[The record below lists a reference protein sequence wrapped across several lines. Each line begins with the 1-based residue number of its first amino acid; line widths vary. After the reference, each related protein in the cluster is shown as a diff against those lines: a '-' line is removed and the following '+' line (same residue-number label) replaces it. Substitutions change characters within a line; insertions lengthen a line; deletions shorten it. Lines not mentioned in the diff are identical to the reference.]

1 MYTKQ
6 GQEKSKIQMGIKS
19 TRNQKIHHL
28 NKRQRQKK
36 TNNQKKQPKLHQ
48 QKNKSTLTK
57 KKEHPHRR
65 NMGYHDFRDEDFIL
79 SSKYSIEEVSF
90 EKITSSRSSI

>member
-57 KKEHPHRR
+57 KKRTPP
-65 NMGYHDFRDEDFIL
+65 
-79 SSKYSIEEVSF
+79 
-90 EKITSSRSSI
+90 